1 MYTEIVMELQ
11 TFIIMGRS
19 GSGKGTQAELLQKY
33 IQSNDKANRSIFYL
47 EIGGQF
53 RNFISQG
60 NYTAKLS
67 REVMKTGDLQPPFLA
82 VHIWSHVMIQ
92 QMDEGKH
99 LIADGTPRIV
109 EEAKMLD
116 SAMRFYQRENPTII
130 YIDVSRKWSEDRLHG
145 RGRADDVAAG
155 VIKRRLDWFDADV
168 LPTIEYLKANPLY
181 RFLTVN
187 GEQSIEDVHK
197 ELIEKAFN

>member
-1 MYTEIVMELQ
+1 VIPLQ
-11 TFIIMGRS
+11 TFIFIGRS
-19 GSGKGTQAELLQKY
+19 GSGKGTQAELLQQY
-33 IQSNDKANRSIFYL
+33 ISAHDERPIFYL

-53 RNFISQG
+53 RTFLSQG

-67 REVMKTGDLQPPFLA
+67 REVAKSGDLQPPFLA

-116 SAMRFYQRENPTII
+116 SAMRFYERENPTII
-130 YIDVSRKWSEDRLHG
+130 FIDVSRAWSEERLHS
-145 RGRADDVAAG
+145 RGRADDIALD
-155 VIKRRLDWFDADV
+155 VIKRRLDWFDRDV
-168 LPTIEYLKANPLY
+168 VPTLDYLRTNPLY
-181 RFLTVN
+181 RFITIN
-187 GEQSIEDVHK
+187 GEQTVEEVQAEI
-197 ELIEKAFN
+197 IAKAFQQ